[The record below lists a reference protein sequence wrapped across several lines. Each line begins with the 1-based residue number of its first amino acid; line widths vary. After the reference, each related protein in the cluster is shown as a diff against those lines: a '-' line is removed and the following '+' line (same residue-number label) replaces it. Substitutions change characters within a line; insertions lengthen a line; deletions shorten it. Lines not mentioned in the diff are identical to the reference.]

1 MDTDTSERLTV
12 YTQIR
17 HLEKK
22 IQWLEQRLEH
32 LESIINRNK

>member
-1 MDTDTSERLTV
+1 MDTNTTERLTV

-17 HLEKK
+17 HLETK

-32 LESIINRNK
+32 LESIINGK